1 VRVVVGVVGAA
12 VVVVVLVSA
21 VRTFVV
27 PRAVPVWLTRAVFAA
42 SRRLFALRADR
53 ADGYEGRDRV
63 MASYA
68 PMTLVVLPVVW
79 LVCVLAGF
87 TAIFWAF
94 DVGALREA
102 FRESG
107 SSLFTLGFAPPPDLV
122 TTAAALLEA
131 TIGLGLL
138 ALLLAYLPTMYTA
151 FSRREAAV
159 AMLEV
164 RAGSPPTPAELLI
177 RAWRIDWVDRLP
189 ELWADWQGWF
199 IDVAETHTSLAA
211 LSFFRSPQPQRSW
224 VTAAG
229 CILDTA
235 SLRLAAL
242 DLPGEPEA
250 ALCIRTGTVSL
261 RHVADSFS
269 LPFDPDPAPG
279 DPITVTRDEFDEVV
293 DRLAAEGVPV
303 RADRDGAWRDFAGW
317 RVNYDSLVT
326 GLAGLT
332 MAPYAPWTSDR
343 GLVQG
348 RPPLTRR
355 SRRRPPAP
363 PAPQRGPRP

>member
-1 VRVVVGVVGAA
+1 VDVAVRVVAGVAGGIVVAA
-12 VVVVVLVSA
+12 VLVSA
-21 VRTFVV
+21 MRTFVV
-27 PRAVPVWLTRAVFAA
+27 PRAIPVWLTRAVFLA
-42 SRRLFALRADR
+42 SRRLFMVRANRETD
-53 ADGYEGRDRV
+53 YEGRDRV

-68 PMTLVVLPVVW
+68 PMTLIVLPVVW
-79 LVCVLAGF
+79 LVCVLGGF
-87 TAIFWAF
+87 TAIFWALG
-94 DVGALREA
+94 VGSLREA

-122 TTAAALLEA
+122 TTAGAFLEA

-164 RAGSPPTPAELLI
+164 RAGSPPTPSELLV
-177 RAWRIDWVDRLP
+177 RAWRIDWIDRLP
-189 ELWADWQGWF
+189 ELWATWQAWF
-199 IDVAETHTSLAA
+199 IDIAETHTSLAA

-224 VTAAG
+224 VTASG

-242 DLPGEPEA
+242 ELPREPDA

-261 RHVADSFS
+261 RHIADYFS
-269 LPFDPDPAPG
+269 LPFDRDPSPQ

-293 DRLAAEGVPV
+293 DHLAAEGLPV
-303 RADRDGAWRDFAGW
+303 RADRDAAWRDFAGW

-343 GLVQG
+343 GLAYR
-348 RPPLTRR
+348 RPPLR
-355 SRRRPPAP
+355 SRRAR
-363 PAPQRGPRP
+363 

>member
-1 VRVVVGVVGAA
+1 VDVAVRVVVGVAGGVVVGA
-12 VVVVVLVSA
+12 VLVSA

-27 PRAVPVWLTRAVFAA
+27 PRAIPVWLTRAVFLV
-42 SRRLFALRADR
+42 SRRLFMVRANRED
-53 ADGYEGRDRV
+53 DYEGRDRV

-68 PMTLVVLPVVW
+68 PMTLIVLPVVW
-79 LVCVLAGF
+79 LVCVLAAF
-87 TAIFWAF
+87 TAIFWAL
-94 DVGALREA
+94 DVGTLREA

-122 TTAAALLEA
+122 TTAGAFLEA
-131 TIGLGLL
+131 TVGLGLL

-164 RAGSPPTPAELLI
+164 RAGSPPTPSELLI
-177 RAWRIDWVDRLP
+177 RAWRIDWIDRLP
-189 ELWADWQGWF
+189 ELWATWQAWF
-199 IDVAETHTSLAA
+199 IDIAETHTSLAA

-224 VTAAG
+224 VTASG
-229 CILDTA
+229 CVLDTA

-242 DLPGEPEA
+242 ELPREPDA

-261 RHVADSFS
+261 RHIADYFS
-269 LPFDPDPAPG
+269 LPFDADPSPD

-293 DRLAAEGVPV
+293 DQLAAEGLPV
-303 RADRDGAWRDFAGW
+303 RTDRDAAWRDFAGW

-326 GLAGLT
+326 GLAALT

-343 GLVQG
+343 GLAYR
-348 RPPLTRR
+348 RPPLRSRR
-355 SRRRPPAP
+355 SR
-363 PAPQRGPRP
+363 